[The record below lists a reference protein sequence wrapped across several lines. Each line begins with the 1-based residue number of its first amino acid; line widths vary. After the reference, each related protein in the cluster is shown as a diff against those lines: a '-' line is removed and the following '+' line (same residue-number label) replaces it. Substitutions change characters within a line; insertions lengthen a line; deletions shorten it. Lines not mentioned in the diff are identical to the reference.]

1 MIRTQSP
8 PFWPCLIALPCYFFG
23 FSGPWAAGPAQ
34 GPAAHA
40 PFHWHFMPRL
50 CFSAPKAGEKACQNS
65 DIVLYLKIC
74 INFDF
79 DHLRHFARRE
89 YQWKEEG
96 TNSWKRNR
104 F

>member
-1 MIRTQSP
+1 MKTIEP
-8 PFWPCLIALPCYFFG
+8 
-23 FSGPWAAGPAQ
+23 
-34 GPAAHA
+34 
-40 PFHWHFMPRL
+40 
-50 CFSAPKAGEKACQNS
+50 NS
-65 DIVLYLKIC
+65 DRLQTVSIDIKNNRYKRFVDITNTPSHVLAEFVDNALQSFRDNKLLLEYLEPGYKMQVY

>member
-1 MIRTQSP
+1 M
-8 PFWPCLIALPCYFFG
+8 PCDFSG

-34 GPAAHA
+34 GPAFDA

-65 DIVLYLKIC
+65 DIVLYLKMY
-74 INFDF
+74 INFDS

-89 YQWKEEG
+89 YQWKEEA